1 MKLKTI
7 LTGVFLVIFLLNAS
21 AQETEEATLFGDDL
35 KLTGWFV
42 ELPFT
47 HAQVIEK
54 NIFMTGISGGVIF
67 NDVVRVGLA
76 GRSFSNKFNR
86 IAIAGVDDGNGG
98 YLRGS
103 EGGLFI
109 EPVIGNN
116 KLVHLTIPIMIGA
129 GYAEV
134 KTKAKYP
141 DEDNEMDHLDID
153 DQVYFLF
160 KPSVQ
165 IEVNLH
171 KNIRFGAGV
180 GYRFTSDNQLE
191 GVDNDLSGFSSNVSL
206 KIGKF

>member
-1 MKLKTI
+1 MKLKSI
-7 LTGVFLVIFLLNAS
+7 LTGVLFTTLLLSAS
-21 AQETEEATLFGDDL
+21 AQEKEQATLFGGDL

-47 HAQVIEK
+47 HAQIVEK
-54 NIFMTGISGGVIF
+54 NVFMTGISGGVIF
-67 NDVVRVGLA
+67 NDVFRVGLA
-76 GRSFSNKFNR
+76 GRSFNSKFNR
-86 IAIAGVDDGNGG
+86 ITIPGVDDGNGG
-98 YLRGS
+98 YLNGS

-109 EPVIGNN
+109 EPVIGNK
-116 KLVHLTIPIMIGA
+116 KLVHLTIPIIIGA
-129 GYAEV
+129 AYAELE
-134 KTKAKYP
+134 TKAKYP
-141 DEDNEMDHLDID
+141 DEDNEMDNLDID

-180 GYRFTSDNQLE
+180 GYRFTSDNRLD
-191 GVDNDLSGFSSNVSL
+191 GVDNNLSGISSNVSL